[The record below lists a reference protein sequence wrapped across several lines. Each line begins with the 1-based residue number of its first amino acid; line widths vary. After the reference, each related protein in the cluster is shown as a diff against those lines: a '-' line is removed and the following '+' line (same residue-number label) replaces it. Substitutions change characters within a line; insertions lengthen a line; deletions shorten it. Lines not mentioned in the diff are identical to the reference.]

1 MVKAITCG
9 IAAVSVCALT
19 GEAFAGGFSLR
30 ERSAN
35 AQGASFAG
43 STAAANDVTYSLFN
57 PPALGKVRTIELGGA
72 ISGVFPDITGTA
84 RINGEKARP
93 GVASPL
99 ASGAIGY
106 RWNET
111 VTFGLGIHSP
121 FGLTTVYDDTFVGAA
136 DGIRSELIS
145 LAVTPMVAF
154 NVTDDLIIGG
164 GLSLIYNDPQLTRAV
179 GVAPGGRVLEAKLN
193 ADQLTSAASF
203 GVLWDA
209 TDTTRFGLSLHT
221 GYNIETSGTLSA
233 FDANLRPI
241 DLKGT
246 ASIELPRTISF
257 GVRQELTDDFTLLGE
272 FEWANWSEFDAI
284 RVNVPALAPNDDIG
298 EVTDYKD
305 SFFFAVGGEYQWNNE
320 LTLRA
325 GVAYDET
332 PTKRASRSLRIPD
345 GDRIWASIG
354 FSYQLNES
362 MKIDA
367 GYSVI
372 FFEDSPLTIMNGP
385 AAGSVIDYSGQTHIV
400 SVGGT
405 MTF

>member
-1 MVKAITCG
+1 M
-9 IAAVSVCALT
+9 
-19 GEAFAGGFSLR
+19 
-30 ERSAN
+30 
-35 AQGASFAG
+35 
-43 STAAANDVTYSLFN
+43 
-57 PPALGKVRTIELGGA
+57 
-72 ISGVFPDITGTA
+72 
-84 RINGEKARP
+84 
-93 GVASPL
+93 
-99 ASGAIGY
+99 
-106 RWNET
+106 
-111 VTFGLGIHSP
+111 
-121 FGLTTVYDDTFVGAA
+121 
-136 DGIRSELIS
+136 
-145 LAVTPMVAF
+145 
-154 NVTDDLIIGG
+154 
-164 GLSLIYNDPQLTRAV
+164 
-179 GVAPGGRVLEAKLN
+179 LEAKLN

-298 EVTDYKD
+298 EITDYKD